1 VGDGEGEAFS
11 FFVVLLLS
19 FLVVSVD
26 DFFVVSVDFLVVVD
40 DFLVVVSVFA
50 GDFSGV
56 VVVVS
61 VLLVLQ
67 ELRSPAA
74 NRQVIE

>member
-1 VGDGEGEAFS
+1 VAEGDGEGEAFS
-11 FFVVLLLS
+11 FLVVLLLLS
-19 FLVVSVD
+19 FLVESVE
-26 DFFVVSVDFLVVVD
+26 DFLVVLVD
-40 DFLVVVSVFA
+40 DFLVVVSFFA

-67 ELRSPAA
+67 ELRTPAA